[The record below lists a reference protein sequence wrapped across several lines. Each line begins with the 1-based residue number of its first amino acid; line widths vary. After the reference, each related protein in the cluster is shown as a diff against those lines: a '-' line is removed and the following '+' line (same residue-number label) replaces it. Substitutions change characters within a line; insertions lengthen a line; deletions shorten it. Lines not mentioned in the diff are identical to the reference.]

1 MLVLTL
7 ICRRV
12 RLYRSFSR
20 IIKVLCLLGF
30 RFCFFPQLQQRISQP
45 TPSSALL
52 FCCISRAQ
60 CGPSAHKQS
69 HKHTH
74 TSYRGFCLLDGSRS
88 IKIVVLKVSAGFQGQ
103 VALSME
109 NIMSRFDTI
118 QYWDHG
124 SIRFESYVYSAYA
137 FNVSYY

>member
-1 MLVLTL
+1 MLVLML

-20 IIKVLCLLGF
+20 IIKVLRLLGF
-30 RFCFFPQLQQRISQP
+30 RFFFFFPQLQQRISQP

-52 FCCISRAQ
+52 FCCISNQ
-60 CGPSAHKQS
+60 QSTECGPSA

-74 TSYRGFCLLDGSRS
+74 TSYRGFCVLDGSSSS

-103 VALSME
+103 VALSTEDM
-109 NIMSRFDTI
+109 MG
-118 QYWDHG
+118 QHWDHR
-124 SIRFESYVYSAYA
+124 SIRLESYVYSTYA